1 MSLSS
6 HGHNFSLLKVFTL
19 GLLLNFTVGCGSN
32 SGTDSLTGSAA
43 SSDLTTSD
51 SVLAQAAEAITTTEA
66 EEEILARGVRNG
78 PPPRPFVLTEIRTVD
93 GTDNNQADP
102 TRGAAETA
110 FFEDTSRAYEDGIG
124 TPSGST
130 RPNPRDISN
139 AVVAQSE
146 DTPDPGGRTAYLWL
160 WGQFLD
166 HDITL
171 THENGLND
179 FPISIPTGDIYFDPY
194 GTGTQTLPFS
204 RSTFLDGTGVTAD
217 SPRAQVNSI
226 TTFVDASNVYG
237 SDDERAAALRTFEDG
252 LLATS
257 EGDLL
262 PYNTEGLEN
271 AGGTADSLFLA
282 GDIRANEN
290 VLLTCMHTV
299 FMREHNRI
307 ARRLKQRFPSLSDEE
322 LYQGARK
329 RVGAIAQVITY
340 NEYIPAL
347 LGRNAL
353 PPYRGYKPQ
362 VDPQVGVLFATAA
375 YRLGHSQVGTTVPRL
390 DENGEEIPE
399 GNLSVA
405 DAFFNPG
412 LVGETGIDVLLRG
425 AATEPAQKT
434 DAMVID
440 DLRNFL
446 FGPPGSG
453 GLDLPSLNIQRG
465 RDHGLPDYN
474 TVRTEAGLPA
484 ANSFADVTGDGNAQ
498 QALASVYSGPDE
510 VDPWVGLL
518 SEDAVAGGVT
528 GPTLRRILSQQFRRM
543 RDGDR
548 FFYLNDPDLASER
561 DELNNTTLAQVIERN
576 TDIRGLQRNVFFGP
590 GQGRHPK
597 PKKRQQYRRI
607 PHPSI

>member
-1 MSLSS
+1 MILSS
-6 HGHNFSLLKVFTL
+6 KRHRFSLLKAFTA
-19 GLLLNFTVGCGSN
+19 GLLLSFSVGCGSN
-32 SGTDSLTGSAA
+32 SGNDSLTGSAA
-43 SSDLTTSD
+43 SSQLIASD
-51 SVLAQAAEAITTTEA
+51 SVLAQEVESTTET
-66 EEEILARGVRNG
+66 EEEDILARGARNVQ
-78 PPPRPFVLTEIRTVD
+78 PPRPFLLTDYRSVD
-93 GTDNNQADP
+93 GTNNNQTD
-102 TRGAAETA
+102 TNLGAAETV

-124 TPSGST
+124 SPSGSA
-130 RPNPRDISN
+130 RPNPRQVSN

-179 FPISIPTGDIYFDPY
+179 FPISIPTGDLYFDPY

-204 RSTFLDGTGVTAD
+204 RSTFQEGTGVTAE

-226 TTFVDASNVYG
+226 TTFIDASNVYG
-237 SDDERAAALRTFEDG
+237 SDSERATALRTFEDG

-257 EGDLL
+257 DGNLL
-262 PYNTEGLEN
+262 PYNTEGLDN
-271 AGGTADSLFLA
+271 AGGTGDSLFLA

-290 VLLTCMHTV
+290 VLLTSMHTV
-299 FMREHNRI
+299 FVREHNRI

-329 RVGAIAQVITY
+329 RVGAIAQAITY

-353 PPYRGYKPQ
+353 PPYQGYRPQ
-362 VDPQVGVLFATAA
+362 VDPQVGILFATAA

-390 DENGEEIPE
+390 DENGQELPE

-405 DAFFNPG
+405 DAFFNPS
-412 LVGETGIDVLLRG
+412 LVTETGIDVLLRG

-434 DAMVID
+434 DAQVID

-474 TVRTEAGLPA
+474 TVRTEAGFPPA
-484 ANSFADVTGDGNAQ
+484 NDFADVTGDVNAQ
-498 QALASVYSGPDE
+498 EKLASVYRGPDE
-510 VDPWVGLL
+510 IDPWIGLL

-528 GPTLRRILSQQFRRM
+528 GPTLRKILSQQFRRM

-548 FFYLNDPDLASER
+548 FFYLNDPDLAAER
-561 DELNNTTLAQVIERN
+561 EELNKTTLAQVIERN
-576 TDIRGLQRNVFFGP
+576 TQIRGLQRNVFFGP
-590 GQGRHPK
+590 SPRRHPL

-607 PHPSI
+607 PRPSI

>member
-6 HGHNFSLLKVFTL
+6 KRRRISLLKAFTA
-19 GLLLNFTVGCGSN
+19 GLLLSFSVGCGSN
-32 SGTDSLTGSAA
+32 SGNDSLTGSAA
-43 SSDLTTSD
+43 SSELIASD
-51 SVLAQAAEAITTTEA
+51 SVLAQEAESTTET
-66 EEEILARGVRNG
+66 EEEDILARGVRNRQ
-78 PPPRPFVLTEIRTVD
+78 PMRPFLLTDYRTVD
-93 GTDNNQADP
+93 GTNNNQTD
-102 TRGAAETA
+102 TNLGASETV

-124 TPSGST
+124 SPSGSA
-130 RPNPRDISN
+130 RPNPRQVSN

-179 FPISIPTGDIYFDPY
+179 FPISIPTGDLYFDPY

-204 RSTFLDGTGVTAD
+204 RSTFQEGTGVTAE

-226 TTFVDASNVYG
+226 TTFIDASNVYG
-237 SDDERAAALRTFEDG
+237 SDSERATALRTFEDG

-257 EGDLL
+257 DGDLL
-262 PYNTEGLEN
+262 PYNTEGLDN
-271 AGGTADSLFLA
+271 AGGTGDSLFLA

-290 VLLTCMHTV
+290 VLLTSMHTV
-299 FMREHNRI
+299 FVREHNRI

-329 RVGAIAQVITY
+329 RVGAIAQAITY

-353 PPYRGYKPQ
+353 PPYQGYRPQ
-362 VDPQVGVLFATAA
+362 VDPQVGILFATAA
-375 YRLGHSQVGTTVPRL
+375 FRLGHSQVGTTVPRL
-390 DENGEEIPE
+390 DENGQELPE

-405 DAFFNPG
+405 DAFFNPS
-412 LVGETGIDVLLRG
+412 LVTETGIDVLLRG

-434 DAMVID
+434 DAQVID

-474 TVRTEAGLPA
+474 TVRTEAGFPPA
-484 ANSFADVTGDGNAQ
+484 NDFADITGDVKAQ
-498 QALASVYSGPDE
+498 EKLASVYGGPDE
-510 VDPWVGLL
+510 IDPWIGLL

-528 GPTLRRILSQQFRRM
+528 GPTLRKILSQQFRRM

-548 FFYLNDPDLASER
+548 FFYLNDPDLAAER
-561 DELNNTTLAQVIERN
+561 EELNKTTLAQVIERN
-576 TDIRGLQRNVFFGP
+576 TQIRGLQRNVFFGP
-590 GQGRHPK
+590 SPRRHPQ

-607 PHPSI
+607 PRPSI